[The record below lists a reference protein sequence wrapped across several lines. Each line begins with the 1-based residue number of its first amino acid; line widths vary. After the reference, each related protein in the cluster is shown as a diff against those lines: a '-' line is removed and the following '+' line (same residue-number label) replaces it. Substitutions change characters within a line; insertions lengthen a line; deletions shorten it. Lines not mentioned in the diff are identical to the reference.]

1 MGEIGAAFAV
11 TNEYDKTSMI
21 LAPSIGYAT
30 KYIDISLR
38 YEHYNDFPKLNN
50 NGSIGEG
57 VGQLA
62 IRLAY
67 GFQL

>member
-1 MGEIGAAFAV
+1 MREIGSAFAV

-38 YEHYNDFPKLNN
+38 YEHYNDFPK
-50 NGSIGEG
+50 IE
-57 VGQLA
+57 
-62 IRLAY
+62 
-67 GFQL
+67 